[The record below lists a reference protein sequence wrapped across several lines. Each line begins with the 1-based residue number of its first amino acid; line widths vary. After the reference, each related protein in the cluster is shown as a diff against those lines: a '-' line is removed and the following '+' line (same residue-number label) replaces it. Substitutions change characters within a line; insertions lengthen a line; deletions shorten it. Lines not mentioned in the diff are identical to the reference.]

1 MILYLIYWS
10 LYEFYFPPLLSKLLK
25 NQFTLK
31 KGNKTGLKH
40 PDSHSRTMTG
50 NKVEDANPKV
60 EDTLSVLRI
69 SVSAQSKV
77 LDETKRVAHVA
88 EG

>member
-50 NKVEDANPKV
+50 NKVED
-60 EDTLSVLRI
+60 TLSDLRI